1 MFDDERITITCGK
14 IFRKGI
20 LIATI
25 LSFLFIILK
34 SFTFINFFSVETLFL
49 NTGELCIFFV
59 GIYIL
64 IVGEFNDQFGVEKD
78 ERYYSEK
85 FQYYIKKSKLFLIVS
100 LLGFAISIPFF
111 IRFPE
116 SSSVP
121 VNTLIILLEQIGFI
135 FLTYEFRKNSINF
148 NYTFIDD
155 NNKLYYKKVF
165 KNILKLFIMIS
176 IVYLVS
182 IVIGILICF
191 DIILSYLLATLLAY
205 INSVLILSTIYFI
218 ISMIEKIM
226 YNEEEKNTKYS
237 KGLLFIFLTVIALT
251 ISSSIITTYFYL
263 VSTGIKEGPE
273 LVVLVLKYNKI
284 ERYLKYYL
292 IAFAGFGFASALT
305 YINKDRNSK
314 ITVSILIFMLI
325 MMACLNT
332 VIPIINFIVVKN
344 NEELVTMFMKTNLYI
359 GFGLKIIFKVA
370 MMMLL
375 ISISKFFNNKNLVLI
390 SGIMTFVLCII
401 GILLQMLQVQNWYLY
416 SLSFNI
422 LEIIIISV
430 FVVGLKVMNKPS
442 ALL

>member
-1 MFDDERITITCGK
+1 MKKSNDVKRLEEITKVILKNDLKSGVSPSKVCNILTELGPTFIK
-14 IFRKGI
+14 IGQ
-20 LIATI
+20 I
-25 LSFLFIILK
+25 LSTRIDLIPKEYCAALSNLRNNTGVMPRDELEKILK
-34 SFTFINFFSVETLFL
+34 E
-49 NTGELCIFFV
+49 E
-59 GIYIL
+59 Y
-64 IVGEFNDQFGVEKD
+64 
-78 ERYYSEK
+78 
-85 FQYYIKKSKLFLIVS
+85 
-100 LLGFAISIPFF
+100 
-111 IRFPE
+111 
-116 SSSVP
+116 
-121 VNTLIILLEQIGFI
+121 
-135 FLTYEFRKNSINF
+135 
-148 NYTFIDD
+148 DD
-155 NNKLYYKKVF
+155 YKKVF

-314 ITVSILIFMLI
+314 LTVSILIFMLI

-359 GFGLKIIFKVA
+359 GFGLKIIFKAA